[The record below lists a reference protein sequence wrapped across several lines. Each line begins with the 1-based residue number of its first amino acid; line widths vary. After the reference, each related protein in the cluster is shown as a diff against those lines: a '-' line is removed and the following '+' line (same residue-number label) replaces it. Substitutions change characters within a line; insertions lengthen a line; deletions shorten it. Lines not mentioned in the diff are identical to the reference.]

1 MSCQIALSSKVVTY
15 LYFQLYGRRTSV
27 PLPLITLDNSMSN
40 LYIKLDYIVI
50 IYVDSRI
57 LHLLL
62 TNILL
67 LLNYS
72 ITEYTFF
79 VILLI
84 DHLYSFVF
92 NLDVFLNS
100 EQLSSLTY
108 L

>member
-1 MSCQIALSSKVVTY
+1 MSCQIALPSKVVTY

-62 TNILL
+62 TNK
-67 LLNYS
+67 
-72 ITEYTFF
+72 TEYTFL

-84 DHLYSFVF
+84 DHLYSFLF

-100 EQLSSLTY
+100 EQLNSLTY